1 MASRLYD
8 SILTNDDIIL
18 KYKSLP
24 NLNIGKRNG
33 MTDYIDF
40 IQFNEVDT
48 IAKGTDWF
56 GRVFIV
62 IKCVIDNRPIM
73 QTFFQRYSNS
83 NSGWMGC
90 GKGHATELLIDTSGG
105 MDDKQFKLLADLI
118 MEKNVMIKEE
128 HSPASLHYINKTVFP
143 YRHYLAAKIIKQQW
157 RMCRWNPIY
166 TMCQTIQHKN
176 YTDIINTVS

>member
-1 MASRLYD
+1 MPSRLYD
-8 SILTNDDIIL
+8 SILTNDDIIF

-40 IQFNEVDT
+40 IPFDEVDT
-48 IAKGTDWF
+48 MDKGTDCF
-56 GRVFIV
+56 GRRFIV

-83 NSGWMGC
+83 NSHWMGC
-90 GKGHATELLIDTSGG
+90 GHATELLVDTSGG
-105 MDDKQFKLLADLI
+105 MNDTQFKLLVDLI
-118 MEKNVMIKEE
+118 MEKNIIIKEE
-128 HSPASLHYINKTVFP
+128 HSPASQLYINKTVFP
-143 YRHYLAAKIIKQQW
+143 YRQYLAAKIIKQQW
-157 RMCRWNPIY
+157 RMCRWNPTY

-176 YTDIINTVS
+176 YTDIINTAS